1 MSEVFSNRIFPS
13 MANGYPTEW
22 VDALRKA
29 EQMDVSYFVS
39 AHGFI
44 DSAAVMREEERNY
57 RLALERIIAEGR
69 RLHDA
74 GTSVENATAGARF
87 EPYDGWTR
95 AVNNAFAAL
104 KRVYM
109 ELDGALK

>member
-1 MSEVFSNRIFPS
+1 
-13 MANGYPTEW
+13 
-22 VDALRKA
+22 
-29 EQMDVSYFVS
+29 MDVSYFVP
-39 AHGFI
+39 AHGFV

-57 RLALERIIAEGR
+57 RLALERIVAEGT

-74 GTSVENATAGARF
+74 GTSIENAAAAARL

-95 AVNNAFAAL
+95 AGNNAFAAL

-109 ELDGALK
+109 QLDGQLK

>member
-1 MSEVFSNRIFPS
+1 
-13 MANGYPTEW
+13 
-22 VDALRKA
+22 
-29 EQMDVSYFVS
+29 MDVSWFVP
-39 AHGFI
+39 AHGFV

-74 GTSVENATAGARF
+74 GTSSENAPAAARL

-95 AVNNAFAAL
+95 AANNAFAGL